1 MEKDKVQEYVEGKVT
16 DALNKV
22 VTDAYLAGYNAGYQ
36 DGYNK
41 VVKDSVSEGS
51 EFVDLGLPSG
61 TLWSSDYVKDGDEV
75 LFLPYPEAQKY
86 DIPTKEQVDELREY
100 CEISI
105 KYDEDDNYVHIVLG
119 PNGNSIVFK
128 GHGYKTFAELKD
140 TKTAYFW
147 QVYNSDKPKA
157 VFVPYPSAPYINAV
171 YLFPGY
177 KIPIWTVKNKKLS
190 SNPQPIGFSGILLA
204 N

>member
-1 MEKDKVQEYVEGKVT
+1 MNTVDKAKEYAEGKVT
-16 DALNKV
+16 EALSQV
-22 VTDAYLAGYNAGYQ
+22 VADAYMAGYNAGYQ
-36 DGYNK
+36 DGVDK
-41 VVKDSVSEGS
+41 VAKDSVSEET

-61 TLWSSDYVKDGDEV
+61 TLWASDYVKDGDEV

-177 KIPIWTVKNKKLS
+177 KIPIWTVKNKKL
-190 SNPQPIGFSGILLA
+190 
-204 N
+204 

>member
-61 TLWSSDYVKDGDEV
+61 TLWSSDYVKDDNDKAIYV
-75 LFLPYPEAQKY
+75 AQEHGADY
-86 DIPTKEQVDELREY
+86 EIPTYEQFKELMDECKWDQKSEKNWTESGFY
-100 CEISI
+100 YWHEWAIC
-105 KYDEDDNYVHIVLG
+105 LG
-119 PNGNSIVFK
+119 PNGNKITFEKTGLYEATDSLTRTSEIFFWLNNKEYFHRNCASITLNDLNVDSENVFS
-128 GHGYKTFAELKD
+128 GYKLPIRLV
-140 TKTAYFW
+140 KT
-147 QVYNSDKPKA
+147 
-157 VFVPYPSAPYINAV
+157 
-171 YLFPGY
+171 
-177 KIPIWTVKNKKLS
+177 
-190 SNPQPIGFSGILLA
+190 IG
-204 N
+204 

>member
-1 MEKDKVQEYVEGKVT
+1 MNKIDKAKEYAEGKVT
-16 DALNKV
+16 EALNKV
-22 VTDAYLAGYNAGYQ
+22 VADAYMAGYNAGYQ

-41 VVKDSVSEGS
+41 VVKDSVTEDT
-51 EFVDLGLPSG
+51 EYVDLGLPSG
-61 TLWSSDYVKDGDEV
+61 TLWASDYIKDGDDV
-75 LFLPYPEAQKY
+75 LFLPYSEALQY
-86 DIPTKEQVDELREY
+86 NIPTEEQVDELREY

-140 TKTAYFW
+140 TETAYFW

-177 KIPIWTVKNKKLS
+177 RIPIWTVKNKEL
-190 SNPQPIGFSGILLA
+190 
-204 N
+204 

>member
-61 TLWSSDYVKDGDEV
+61 TLWSSDYVKDDNDKAIYVTQENGADYE
-75 LFLPYPEAQKY
+75 
-86 DIPTKEQVDELREY
+86 IPTYEQFKELMDECKWDQKSEKNWTESGFY
-100 CEISI
+100 YWHDWAIC
-105 KYDEDDNYVHIVLG
+105 LG
-119 PNGNSIVFK
+119 PNGNKITFEKTGLYEATDSLTRTSEIFFWLNDKEYFHNNCASITFDSLNI
-128 GHGYKTFAELKD
+128 GSDNMFSGYKL
-140 TKTAYFW
+140 
-147 QVYNSDKPKA
+147 
-157 VFVPYPSAPYINAV
+157 
-171 YLFPGY
+171 
-177 KIPIWTVKNKKLS
+177 PIRLVKR
-190 SNPQPIGFSGILLA
+190 
-204 N
+204 